1 MAFPLL
7 AFASTFFFF
16 STFQGT
22 TQFSTSQP
30 NDSQLVSH
38 ISLPP
43 EILPNNP
50 LSPTSSPSEPATV
63 FSVLSYGA
71 VGDGEADD
79 TPAFK
84 MAWDI
89 ACSQTQPALLV
100 APAGYRFVVQPT
112 VLAGPCQT
120 SLLFQIDGTIMAPDG
135 PRSWPNYSN
144 KRQWLVFYNVTG
156 MTVQGDGVVDGRGH
170 KWWDLPC
177 KPHKVKS
184 SNLWKLI
191 DQRNVQAIRFFMS
204 SNLTVQGLKVQN
216 SPQFHFRLDHCQN
229 VVVRMLNIHSP
240 SLSPNTDGIHI
251 ENSNNIIVH
260 SSLIS
265 NGDDC
270 ISIGAGSYNVHIR
283 NITCSPS
290 HGISIGSLGFRNSGA
305 CVSNITVSDCF
316 IHHSQNGVRIKT
328 WQGGYGSVS
337 QVKFHNIWMEG
348 VRNPVIIDQYYC
360 LSKNCSNQTSGV
372 YIHDVSYSNIRG
384 TYDVRSPPMHLACS
398 DSVPCTDLELSDIV
412 LFPGAD
418 HGGVAE
424 KNPFCWNAYG
434 GNQTLI
440 VPPVSC
446 LIGGS
451 PDLIMDLKED
461 LC

>member
-1 MAFPLL
+1 
-7 AFASTFFFF
+7 
-16 STFQGT
+16 
-22 TQFSTSQP
+22 
-30 NDSQLVSH
+30 
-38 ISLPP
+38 
-43 EILPNNP
+43 
-50 LSPTSSPSEPATV
+50 
-63 FSVLSYGA
+63 
-71 VGDGEADD
+71 
-79 TPAFK
+79 
-84 MAWDI
+84 
-89 ACSQTQPALLV
+89 
-100 APAGYRFVVQPT
+100 
-112 VLAGPCQT
+112 
-120 SLLFQIDGTIMAPDG
+120 MAPDG

-177 KPHKVKS
+177 KPHKTEFQGIHGTATVAPS
-184 SNLWKLI
+184 SC
-191 DQRNVQAIRFFMS
+191 DSPVAIRFFMS

-360 LSKNCSNQTSGV
+360 LSKN
-372 YIHDVSYSNIRG
+372 
-384 TYDVRSPPMHLACS
+384 